1 MIREA
6 LDRAKTPSPQR
17 KRLKFAS
24 LVCDAKSRVR
34 RPRLLGRLTPLP
46 KETWALVT
54 QLLEA
59 RAGRR
64 GVGKGCRNLI
74 ASASRA
80 LQLERVES
88 QKCLPRESCGCTG
101 LSPKLR
107 CARLGRSRALGLRKR
122 SSRAELLCLGGRGAD
137 GCNDFER
144 AWGQS

>member
-24 LVCDAKSRVR
+24 LVCDAKSRAR

-64 GVGKGCRNLI
+64 GVNGCGNFA
-74 ASASRA
+74 AS
-80 LQLERVES
+80 
-88 QKCLPRESCGCTG
+88 
-101 LSPKLR
+101 
-107 CARLGRSRALGLRKR
+107 KR
-122 SSRAELLCLGGRGAD
+122 RRIVQAELQQFNR
-137 GCNDFER
+137 
-144 AWGQS
+144 

>member
-24 LVCDAKSRVR
+24 LVCDAKSRA
-34 RPRLLGRLTPLP
+34 RLLGRLTPLP

-64 GVGKGCRNLI
+64 GVD
-74 ASASRA
+74 
-80 LQLERVES
+80 
-88 QKCLPRESCGCTG
+88 SCGNFAA
-101 LSPKLR
+101 S
-107 CARLGRSRALGLRKR
+107 KR
-122 SSRAELLCLGGRGAD
+122 RRIVQAKA
-137 GCNDFER
+137 
-144 AWGQS
+144 AAI